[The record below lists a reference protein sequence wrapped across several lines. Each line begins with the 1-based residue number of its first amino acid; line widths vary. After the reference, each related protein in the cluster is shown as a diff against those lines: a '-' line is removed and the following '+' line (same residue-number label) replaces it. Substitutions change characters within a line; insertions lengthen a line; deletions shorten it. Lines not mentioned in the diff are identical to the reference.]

1 MKIKKEYKKVIE
13 NIFEAK
19 KEFHKEKSKLP
30 IEEKIKILLKLQE
43 ISIKANPDKMRGKR
57 VWDI

>member
-1 MKIKKEYKKVIE
+1 MKIEKEYKKVVE
-13 NIFEAK
+13 NIFESK

-43 ISIKANPDKMRGKR
+43 IAIKANPGKMEGKK
-57 VWDI
+57 VWNI

>member
-1 MKIKKEYKKVIE
+1 MRIKKEYKEVIV
-13 NIFEAK
+13 NIFESK

-43 ISIKANPDKMRGKR
+43 IAIKANPGKMEGKR